1 MTWGFTRSLALV
13 AIAMVCA
20 VGTFS
25 APASA
30 QVGAWPNKP
39 IRYIVPFPPGG
50 STDTLARLLQTDL
63 SKALGV
69 PIVIEHK
76 PGAGGGVGSDHV
88 AKSPADGYTI
98 LGGTIS
104 THAINASLYKNLPYD
119 PVKDFVP
126 LTQLVSMP
134 NVLVVPEKFPV
145 KDAREFLALAK
156 TKKQPLACAS
166 AGNGTSQHLTCE
178 LFNITAGSEITH
190 VPFKGGGPGMTA
202 VIAGDVQAMF
212 DNAITAI
219 PHVKGGRVRAL
230 AVSTGKRSSLLP
242 DLPTLAE
249 AGLPGFEV
257 NAWQGVFMAAGTPK
271 DITDRV
277 AKEIRS
283 ILAKPE
289 IRDRILSAGTE
300 PVGSSPE
307 EFGAFVK
314 NEVAKWA
321 DVVKK
326 SGAKVD

>member
-1 MTWGFTRSLALV
+1 MTFHRIATTIVSALTL
-13 AIAMVCA
+13 CA
-20 VGTFS
+20 AGLF
-25 APASA
+25 ASA
-30 QVGAWPNKP
+30 ANAQSWPNKP

-50 STDTLARLLQTDL
+50 STDTLARLLQADL

-69 PIVIEHK
+69 SVVIEHR

-119 PVKDFVP
+119 PIKDFVP
-126 LTQLVSMP
+126 ITQLVSMP
-134 NVLVVPEKFPV
+134 NVLVVPQNFP
-145 KDAREFLALAK
+145 ANTAAEFVQYAK
-156 TKKQPLACAS
+156 QKKGPLACAS

-178 LFNITAGSEITH
+178 LFNITATTEILH
-190 VPFKGGGPGMTA
+190 VPFKGGAPGMTA
-202 VIAGDVQAMF
+202 VISGDVQSMF
-212 DNAITAI
+212 DNAISAI
-219 PHVKGGRVRAL
+219 PHVKGGKVKAL
-230 AVSTGKRSSLLP
+230 AVSTSKRSSLLP

-249 AGLPGFEV
+249 SGLPGFEV

-271 DITDRV
+271 EISDRV
-277 AKEIRS
+277 AKEIRA

-289 IRDRILSAGTE
+289 IRERILASGTE
-300 PVGSSPE
+300 PVGNSSE

-314 NEVAKWA
+314 TEVSKWA
-321 DVVKK
+321 EVVRK

>member
-1 MTWGFTRSLALV
+1 MKRSIACAIIAGFAVVGAS
-13 AIAMVCA
+13 IAH
-20 VGTFS
+20 
-25 APASA
+25 A
-30 QVGAWPNKP
+30 QAWPNKP
-39 IRYIVPFPPGG
+39 IRYVVPFPPGG
-50 STDTLARLLQTDL
+50 STDQLARLIQADL

-69 PIVIEHK
+69 SVVIEHK

-104 THAINASLYKNLPYD
+104 THAINASLYKSLPYD
-119 PVKDFVP
+119 PIKDFVP
-126 LTQLVSMP
+126 ITQLVSMP
-134 NVLVVPEKFPV
+134 NVLVVPTNHPV
-145 KDAREFLALAK
+145 KTAQEFVQYAK
-156 TKKQPLACAS
+156 QKSGPLACAS

-178 LFNITAGSEITH
+178 LFNISATTEILH
-190 VPFKGGGPGMTA
+190 VPFKGGAPAMTA

-212 DNAITAI
+212 DNAISAV
-219 PHVKGGRVRAL
+219 PHIKGGKVRAL
-230 AVSTGKRSSLLP
+230 AVSTSKRSSLLP

-249 AGLPGFEV
+249 SGLPGFEV

-271 DITDRV
+271 EITDRV
-277 AKEIRS
+277 TKEIRA

-289 IRDRILSAGTE
+289 VRDRILAGGTE
-300 PVGSSPE
+300 PVGSSAE

-314 NEVAKWA
+314 SEVTKWA